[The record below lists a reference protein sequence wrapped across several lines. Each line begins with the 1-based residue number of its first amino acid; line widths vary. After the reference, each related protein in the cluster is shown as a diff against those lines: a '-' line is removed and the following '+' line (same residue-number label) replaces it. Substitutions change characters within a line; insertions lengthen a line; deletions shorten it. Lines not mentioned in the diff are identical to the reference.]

1 MSLMLKKEGRMDKIF
16 ARFLEKFGGP
26 VDRQEIPAPSIERYR
41 GKLPNQLLEYWAEHG
56 WCGYGDGIFWIV
68 NPQEYEGVVASWLEG
83 TKFEAFDTYH
93 LIARGAFGDL
103 YLWGEKTGASLKIT
117 SVLSRYTTHKSIFT
131 GEQMDKGL
139 RNFLLSREV
148 DSNDYGDLF
157 KPAKKKLGTLRHDEM
172 YGFVPALM
180 FSGPDTLDHLEKVK
194 AVEHLILLSQITEL
208 QPYSFSD
215 L

>member
-1 MSLMLKKEGRMDKIF
+1 MDKIF

-26 VDRQEIPAPSIERYR
+26 VDRQEVPTSSIERYK

-68 NPQEYEGVVASWLEG
+68 NPQEYDGVVASWLEG
-83 TKFEAFDTYH
+83 TKYEQRDAYH
-93 LIARGAFGDL
+93 LIARSAFGDL

-117 SVLSRYTTHKSIFT
+117 SVLSRCVFSNFEITS
-131 GEQMDKGL
+131 EEMDRQL
-139 RNFLLSREV
+139 RGFLLSRNV
-148 DSNDYGDLF
+148 DSNDYGDMF

-180 FSGPDTLDHLEKVK
+180 FGGPDTLDHLEKVK
-194 AVEHLILLSQITEL
+194 AVEHLILLSQITDL

>member
-1 MSLMLKKEGRMDKIF
+1 MDETF
-16 ARFLEKFGGP
+16 SVFLETLGGP
-26 VDRQEIPAPSIERYR
+26 IDRQEVPVSSIERYR

-83 TKFEAFDTYH
+83 TEFEAIDTYH
-93 LIARGAFGDL
+93 LIARSAFGDL
-103 YLWGEKTGASLKIT
+103 YLWGEKTGASLDIT
-117 SVLSRYTTHKSIFT
+117 SHLSRYVTHTSIYT
-131 GEQMDKGL
+131 GEQMGKGL
-139 RNFLLSREV
+139 QAFLLSIEV

-180 FSGPDTLDHLEKVK
+180 FGGPDTLDHLEKVK

>member
-1 MSLMLKKEGRMDKIF
+1 MDKVF

-26 VDRQEIPAPSIERYR
+26 VDRQEVPASSIERYR

-56 WCGYGDGIFWIV
+56 WSGYGDGIFWIL
-68 NPQEYEGVVASWLEG
+68 NPQEYEGVVASWIGE
-83 TKFEAFDTYH
+83 TKLKERDTYH
-93 LIARGAFGDL
+93 LIARSAFGDL
-103 YLWGEKTGASLKIT
+103 YLWGEKTGFSLKIT
-117 SVLSRYTTHKSIFT
+117 SVLSRCVIHNFELRI
-131 GEQMDKGL
+131 EEMDREL
-139 RNFLLSREV
+139 QDFLLSTDV

-157 KPAKKKLGTLRHDEM
+157 KPAKKKLGILRHDEM
-172 YGFVPALM
+172 YGFVPAFMLG
-180 FSGPDTLDHLEKVK
+180 GPDTLEHLEKVK

>member
-1 MSLMLKKEGRMDKIF
+1 MDKIF

-26 VDRQEIPAPSIERYR
+26 VDRQEVPASSIERYR

-68 NPQEYEGVVASWLEG
+68 NPQEYDGVVASWLED
-83 TKFEAFDTYH
+83 TKYEERDAYH
-93 LIARGAFGDL
+93 LIARSAFGDL

-117 SVLSRYTTHKSIFT
+117 SVLSRCVFDDFEITI
-131 GEQMDKGL
+131 EEMDRELQG
-139 RNFLLSREV
+139 FLLSTDV

-157 KPAKKKLGTLRHDEM
+157 QPAKKKLGTLRHDEM

-180 FSGPDTLDHLEKVK
+180 FGGPDTLDHLEKVK

-208 QPYSFSD
+208 RPYSFSD

>member
-1 MSLMLKKEGRMDKIF
+1 MDEIF
-16 ARFLEKFGGP
+16 SIFLETFDNP
-26 VDRQEIPAPSIERYR
+26 VDRQEVPTSSMERYR
-41 GKLPNQLLEYWAEHG
+41 GRLPNQLLEYWNEHG
-56 WCGYGDGIFWIV
+56 WCGYADGIFWLV
-68 NPQEYEGVVASWLEG
+68 NPQEYEGVVESWLEG
-83 TKFEAFDTYH
+83 TKFEKFDNYH

-117 SVLSRYTTHKSIFT
+117 SILSRYTTHTSIYT
-131 GEQMDKGL
+131 GDEMDKGL
-139 RNFLLSREV
+139 RSFILSRNV

-180 FSGPDTLDHLEKVK
+180 FGGPDTLDHLEKVK
-194 AVEHLILLSQITEL
+194 AVEHLTLLSQIAEL

>member
-1 MSLMLKKEGRMDKIF
+1 VDKVF
-16 ARFLEKFGGP
+16 ARFIEKFGGP
-26 VDRQEIPAPSIERYR
+26 VDRQEAPTSSIERYK

-56 WCGYGDGIFWIV
+56 WCGYGNGIFWIV

-117 SVLSRYTTHKSIFT
+117 SVLSRYTTHTSIFT

-148 DSNDYGDLF
+148 DSNDYGDMF

-180 FSGPDTLDHLEKVK
+180 FGGPDTLDHLEKVK
-194 AVEHLILLSQITEL
+194 VVEHLVLLSQITEL

>member
-1 MSLMLKKEGRMDKIF
+1 MDKVF
-16 ARFLEKFGGP
+16 ARFLDKFRRP
-26 VDRQEIPAPSIERYR
+26 VDRQEVPVSSIDRYR
-41 GKLPNQLLEYWAEHG
+41 GRLPNQLLEYWAEHG
-56 WCGYGDGIFWIV
+56 WCGYGDGIFWLV
-68 NPQEYEGVVASWLEG
+68 NPQEYDGVVSSWFEGTTLEG
-83 TKFEAFDTYH
+83 RDTYH
-93 LIARGAFGDL
+93 LIARSAFGDL

-117 SVLSRYTTHKSIFT
+117 SVLSRYTTHTSIFT

-157 KPAKKKLGTLRHDEM
+157 KPARKKLGTLRHDEM

-180 FSGPDTLDHLEKVK
+180 FGGSDTLDHLEKVN
-194 AVEHLILLSQITEL
+194 ALEHLILLSQIAEL